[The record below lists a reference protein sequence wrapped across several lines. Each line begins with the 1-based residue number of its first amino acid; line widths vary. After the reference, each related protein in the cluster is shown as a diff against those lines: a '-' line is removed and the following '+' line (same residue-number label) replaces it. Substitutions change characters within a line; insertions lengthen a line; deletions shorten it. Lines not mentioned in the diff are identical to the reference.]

1 MKQAGACLNLSE
13 LIVPATRRTCRRR
26 VYSRI
31 AVIIG
36 GQITMLAQ
44 PACNQAEG
52 NMHLEFRRLFTVAG
66 LLTLTSTAWASDP
79 TPGKSLYQ
87 LGIQA
92 ALPNTMTAEALNSV
106 RSARQ
111 NIILMVAPTAIV
123 LFLALVSI
131 YQAWVKSRRDRK
143 VKTALTRWLQTEN
156 IPPGRHS

>member
-1 MKQAGACLNLSE
+1 
-13 LIVPATRRTCRRR
+13 
-26 VYSRI
+26 
-31 AVIIG
+31 
-36 GQITMLAQ
+36 
-44 PACNQAEG
+44 
-52 NMHLEFRRLFTVAG
+52 MHLEFRRLFTVAG